1 MTDAVSILAMHP
13 EMQTL
18 FPTPPKRWRWIEA
31 GNDIEATIN
40 ERGGDV
46 EILLSASIEKLD
58 KGMLSGFPKL
68 RMIASISAGFS
79 NVDLEECRARG
90 IAVTNAPGLN
100 SGDVADLAVTMLT
113 SLLLGIPKSQNY
125 ILEDRWT
132 SPAGPLRFSL
142 RHMPV
147 GIGGWGSIGQE
158 IDRRLFPSAS
168 ISNGG
173 GHERSQMP
181 TYPMLRRYQ
190 ISLISA
196 AA

>member
-1 MTDAVSILAMHP
+1 MTDAVTILAMHP
-13 EMQTL
+13 EMHTL
-18 FPTPPKRWRWIEA
+18 FPNPPKRWRWIEA

-58 KGMLSGFPKL
+58 KTMLSRFPKL

-113 SLLLGIPKSQNY
+113 SLLLGIPKSQNLY
-125 ILEDRWT
+125 
-132 SPAGPLRFSL
+132 PGGPLDQ
-142 RHMPV
+142 PCGAV
-147 GIGGWGSIGQE
+147 T
-158 IDRRLFPSAS
+158 LF
-168 ISNGG
+168 
-173 GHERSQMP
+173 
-181 TYPMLRRYQ
+181 
-190 ISLISA
+190 A
-196 AA
+196 A